1 MFKSLSGKCR
11 FMSVLLLTL
20 AFIVYQGPT
29 PGLAEGVQVSEK
41 QQYNAG
47 LLYSAML
54 AGDWLVNNQNKKT
67 LWENDYF
74 NGDYGRWLY
83 EYNVKDGFWR
93 GSVCWTMSTGIMDL
107 IMLYDRTGLPRYKD
121 AIDRAAVYL
130 KSLQILDVRNPRN
143 FGAVREMSQ
152 LDNYIF
158 PRDGMTTVG
167 GYLALY
173 RFTKDSEYLERA
185 KLYADWYLKYAINP
199 ETGWPYASF
208 PFDNADFN
216 KHMGYYQAGGGVF
229 LYHLYKITGNRKY
242 FEKGTKHLADKF
254 LEYFTN
260 EDGSWKLDYNNDD
273 FGAITLLCVYRE
285 TNEKKYWQ
293 AVQNRIEQLM
303 STQKDD
309 GALVPG
315 NTGGCYV
322 AALTALNMLD
332 LAKEKGIEID
342 KPRLEKFIRRCS
354 DFALTLQETDPASGI
369 KANGG
374 FYGQINLKDF
384 RKEWIHARAT
394 TYSILFNLRYEGKI
408 NVPFYS
414 VHGWDQIKH

>member
-1 MFKSLSGKCR
+1 MRNLISV
-11 FMSVLLLTL
+11 VLLAL
-20 AFIVYQGPT
+20 AFIIYQG
-29 PGLAEGVQVSEK
+29 LASGRTKEVQISADE
-41 QQYNAG
+41 QYNAR
-47 LLYSAML
+47 LLHSAML

-67 LWENDYF
+67 LWESDYF

-83 EYNVKDGFWR
+83 EYKITDGFWR
-93 GSVCWTMSTGIMDL
+93 GSVCWTTATGIMDL
-107 IMLYDRTGLPRYKD
+107 IMLHKRTSLPRYKD

-130 KSLQILDVRNPRN
+130 KSLQILDSRNPRN

-199 ETGWPYASF
+199 ETGWTYANF
-208 PFDNADFN
+208 PFDSTDFN
-216 KHMGYYQAGGGVF
+216 KHIGYYQAGGGLF

-260 EDGSWKLDYNNDD
+260 EDGSWKLEYNNDD
-273 FGAITLLCVYRE
+273 FGAITLLCAYRE
-285 TNEKKYWQ
+285 LNDKKYWN
-293 AVQNRIEQLM
+293 AVQKRLEQLM
-303 STQKDD
+303 SAQRDD
-309 GALVPG
+309 GALIPG

-322 AALTALNMLD
+322 AALTALNMMA
-332 LAKEKGIEID
+332 LADEKGIEID
-342 KPRLEKFIRRCS
+342 KTRINKFIRRCT
-354 DFALTLQETDPASGI
+354 DFALTLQETDPAAGT
-369 KANGG
+369 KAYGA
-374 FYGQINLKDF
+374 FYGQINLNDF
-384 RKEWIHARAT
+384 RKEWLHARAT
-394 TYSILFNLRYEGKI
+394 TYSVLFNLRREGKVS
-408 NVPFYS
+408 VPFYS
-414 VHGWDQIKH
+414 VHGWDD

>member
-1 MFKSLSGKCR
+1 MEIIMRNFISIILLAAALIIYQTSTALSAKDLPD
-11 FMSVLLLTL
+11 STD
-20 AFIVYQGPT
+20 
-29 PGLAEGVQVSEK
+29 E
-41 QQYNAG
+41 QYNAR

-67 LWENDYF
+67 LWEQDYF

-83 EYNVKDGFWR
+83 EYNIKDGFWR

-107 IMLYDRTGLPRYKD
+107 LMLHQRTGRPEYKD
-121 AIDRAAVYL
+121 AIERAAVYL
-130 KSLQILDVRNPRN
+130 KSLQILDARKPRN

-173 RFTKDSEYLERA
+173 HFTKDAEYLDRA
-185 KLYADWYLKYAINP
+185 KMYADWYLKYALNP

-229 LYHLYKITGNRKY
+229 LYHLYKTTGNKKY
-242 FEKGTKHLADKF
+242 FDNGTKYLADKF
-254 LEYFTN
+254 FEYFIN
-260 EDGSWKLDYNNDD
+260 DDGSWKLDYNNDD
-273 FGAITLLCVYRE
+273 FGAIALLCVYRE
-285 TNEKKYWQ
+285 TNEKKYWHT
-293 AVQNRIEQLM
+293 VQNRIDQLI
-303 STQKDD
+303 SAQRKD
-309 GALVPG
+309 GSLVPG

-332 LAKEKGIEID
+332 LAKEKGIEVN

-354 DFALTLQETDPASGI
+354 DFALTLQETDPAAGT
-369 KANGG
+369 KAHGA
-374 FYGQINLKDF
+374 FYGQINLNDF
-384 RKEWIHARAT
+384 RKEWLHARAT

-408 NVPFYS
+408 SVPFYS
-414 VHGWDQIKH
+414 VHGWDDIKQ